1 MEDKELLENEELEQ
15 EEESTNEDEETTTE
29 ETPKETTPSFKGI
42 VIKECKRIIAQYK
55 KLMADSD
62 DWKLKLGFE
71 DNSKSEDEC
80 VNHIMNCLVSKRIYG
95 GADELMYEYIHEYY
109 VDSIKA
115 GDNWSDRIN
124 NNRGQQQP
132 KVELT
137 EEQKAKLLKKAEE
150 DFLREQTRKLEE
162 EERKRVEKEKEKLRK
177 QKERE
182 AEKETQKII
191 EKHKAIEEAKANGGG
206 EQMSIFDF

>member
-1 MEDKELLENEELEQ
+1 MAKEILDEELE
-15 EEESTNEDEETTTE
+15 EEEVEETTTE
-29 ETPKETTPSFKGI
+29 ETPKQENTSPGFKEI

-80 VNHIMNCLVSKRIYG
+80 VNHIMNCLVAKRIYG
-95 GADELMYEYIHEYY
+95 GADEIMYEYIHEYY
-109 VDSIKA
+109 VDNIKA
-115 GDNWSDRIN
+115 GDGWSDRIN

>member
-1 MEDKELLENEELEQ
+1 MEDKELLENEELEEQ
-15 EEESTNEDEETTTE
+15 EEELEEITTE
-29 ETPKETTPSFKGI
+29 ETPKETTPSFKDI

-80 VNHIMNCLVSKRIYG
+80 VNHIMNNLVAKRIYG
-95 GADELMYEYIHEYY
+95 GEDSLMYEYIHEYY
-109 VDSIKA
+109 VDNIKA
-115 GDNWSDRIN
+115 KDNWSDRIN

-132 KVELT
+132 KAELT